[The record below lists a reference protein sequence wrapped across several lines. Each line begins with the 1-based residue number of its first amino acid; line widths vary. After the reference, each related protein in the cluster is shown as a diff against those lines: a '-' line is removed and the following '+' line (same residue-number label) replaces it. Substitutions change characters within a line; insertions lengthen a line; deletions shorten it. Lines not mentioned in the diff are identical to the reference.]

1 MTSLAVV
8 KRLPL
13 AGFVLAPAADV
24 SRRHR
29 PIIFKPIQSEY
40 QIYPCH
46 KNKVADCL
54 TIIQE
59 DMNSKQIEILIPN
72 AKENAQ
78 DFILAINEIGPTV
91 DSDINI
97 QEAPEITAT
106 AGGSE
111 NQWVAF

>member
-1 MTSLAVV
+1 MFPGAILYLNQFNLNI
-8 KRLPL
+8 KFIP
-13 AGFVLAPAADV
+13 G
-24 SRRHR
+24 
-29 PIIFKPIQSEY
+29 
-40 QIYPCH
+40 H

-91 DSDINI
+91 DSDLSLIHI
-97 QEAPEITAT
+97 
-106 AGGSE
+106 
-111 NQWVAF
+111 